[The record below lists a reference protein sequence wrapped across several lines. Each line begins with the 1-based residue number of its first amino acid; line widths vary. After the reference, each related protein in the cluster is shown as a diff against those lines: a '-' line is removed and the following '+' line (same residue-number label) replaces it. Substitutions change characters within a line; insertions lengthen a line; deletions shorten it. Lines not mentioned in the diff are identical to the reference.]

1 MLQTSS
7 EQVRTGFILTAL
19 CCAVLVRFLLA
30 CLASPVDVAA
40 ATAPDSAW
48 PVVLS
53 KTQLQPRLQTQPDDE
68 EAGTQAP
75 EQSTDES
82 APSAN
87 ETEQT
92 ADEPEQSASAS
103 ALQFTNSDVQAVTVG
118 GSASYAVDVAS
129 ALAGT
134 WRQTAQQAGP
144 QVLIVHTHGT
154 EAYTAE
160 PGWEYAGSDGYRS
173 DDPDY
178 SVVRVGQALADE
190 LEKLGIET
198 IHDPSMN
205 DLESFSGAYSR
216 TLTRVEQWLEEYPSI
231 CMVIDLHR
239 DAAENPDGSQFA
251 PTVLYNGTEYAQL
264 MLVVGTDEGG
274 LQHPDWRQNLSCAV
288 QLQALLERQVPGLC
302 RNLDLRTERFNQH
315 LSTGS
320 ILIEFGAS
328 GNTMTQVLR
337 TTTVAAQAIA
347 QLLQATA

>member
-1 MLQTSS
+1 MLRT
-7 EQVRTGFILTAL
+7 ETERIRTGFLLTAL

-30 CLASPVDVAA
+30 CLASPSVAA
-40 ATAPDSAW
+40 AVGAPEESW
-48 PVVLS
+48 PVVAQ
-53 KTQLQPRLQTQPDDE
+53 KTALQPRLTAPAVQAETDVTE
-68 EAGTQAP
+68 EDTPAVEEPAP
-75 EQSTDES
+75 EQT
-82 APSAN
+82 
-87 ETEQT
+87 T
-92 ADEPEQSASAS
+92 AAAVPEI
-103 ALQFTNSDVQAVTVG
+103 QFTQADVQAVTVA
-118 GSASYAVDVAS
+118 GSASYAVDVS
-129 ALAGT
+129 QALAGS
-134 WRQTAQQAGP
+134 WRQPLSEGP

-160 PGWEYAGSDGYRS
+160 SGWEYEGSEGYRS

-190 LEKLGIET
+190 LEALGIET

-239 DAAENPDGSQFA
+239 DAAENPDGTQFA
-251 PTVLYNGTEYAQL
+251 PLVQYDGEDCARL

-274 LQHPDWRQNLSCAV
+274 LQHPAWRENLSCAV
-288 QLQALLERQVPGLC
+288 QLQALLERSAPGLC
-302 RNLDLRTERFNQH
+302 RDLDLRTERFNQH

-337 TTTVAAQAIA
+337 TVPLAAQAIA
-347 QLLQATA
+347 TLLQGSA